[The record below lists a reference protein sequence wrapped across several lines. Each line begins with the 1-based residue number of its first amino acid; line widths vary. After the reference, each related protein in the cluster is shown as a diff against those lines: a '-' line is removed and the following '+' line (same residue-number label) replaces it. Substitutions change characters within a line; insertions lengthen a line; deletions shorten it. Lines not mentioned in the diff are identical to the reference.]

1 MGFAL
6 NLLISLV
13 LAIFAGCGPRISS
26 ESVRER
32 DTLRRETARQMPG
45 EKVPLDPADTSR

>member
-6 NLLISLV
+6 VLLGVIWIVSL
-13 LAIFAGCGPRISS
+13 AGCGPRISS

-32 DTLRRETARQMPG
+32 DALRKETAKQMPG
-45 EKVPLDPADTSR
+45 EKVPLDPADESR